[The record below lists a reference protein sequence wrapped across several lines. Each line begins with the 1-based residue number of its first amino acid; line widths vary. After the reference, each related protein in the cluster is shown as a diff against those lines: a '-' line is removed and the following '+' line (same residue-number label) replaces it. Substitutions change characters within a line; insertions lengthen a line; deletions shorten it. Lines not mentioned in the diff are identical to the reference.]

1 MDSFYEETTNTI
13 EELSKKVTP
22 EVLRELSNCL
32 NSIDR
37 QADSIFSHVK
47 KQKRKDNRR
56 KEIKI
61 KEEIKEI
68 NQEKSI
74 EEDIIEK

>member
-22 EVLRELSNCL
+22 EVLKELSNCL
-32 NSIDR
+32 NRIDK

-47 KQKRKDNRR
+47 NQKRKDNRR

-61 KEEIKEI
+61 KEIKEI

-74 EEDIIEK
+74 EEDIEK

>member
-13 EELSKKVTP
+13 EELSEKVTP